1 MNSWVT
7 TRIPPSKRRLQY
19 DCMKHWLAILIGL
32 VLAAAT
38 AMGQKASSKQVVDDV
53 GSLKMRAE
61 GGDAQAQVKLA
72 TAYLSNGRPLDA
84 RRWFEAAAQ
93 QNSAEGQFQLGTLLM
108 AGKQTSVSEL
118 SLTADTVAALSWM
131 YAAAT
136 NGHKGAWRS
145 LARSQQTGNN
155 CATNLPEAYAWLTLL
170 ADTGDASA
178 RNDMNRLALDLSS
191 TEIQMGKAIFTGM
204 KSGLWPAPPAP
215 ENSQVS
221 RWLRMQGVAIS
232 PKEKLVIIGNRTLA
246 EGEQTFLRMDGQ
258 FIRLTCLSIDTN
270 SVQVQIEGETKP
282 RTLRS
287 SFGASTMED
296 RK

>member
-1 MNSWVT
+1 
-7 TRIPPSKRRLQY
+7 
-19 DCMKHWLAILIGL
+19 MKQRFAILIA
-32 VLAAAT
+32 LALTMSAVV
-38 AMGQKASSKQVVDDV
+38 GQKPEPKQNVEDV

-61 GGDAQAQVKLA
+61 GGEAQAQVKLA
-72 TAYLSNGRPLDA
+72 AAYLSNGRPLDA
-84 RRWFEAAAQ
+84 RRWYEAAAQ
-93 QNSAEGQFQLGTLLM
+93 QNSAEGQFQLGNLLM
-108 AGKQTSVSEL
+108 AGKHSSVSEQ
-118 SLTADTVAALSWM
+118 SLTADPVAALSWT

-145 LARSQQTGNN
+145 LARCQQTGNN
-155 CATNLPEAYAWLTLL
+155 CATNLPEAYAWFTLL
-170 ADTGDASA
+170 ADSGDASA
-178 RNDMNRLALDLSS
+178 RNEMNRLALDLSS
-191 TEIQMGKAIFTGM
+191 TEIQAGKAIFTGM
-204 KSGLWPAPPAP
+204 KSGLWPAPPSP

-246 EGEQTFLRMDGQ
+246 EGEQTFLSLDKQ

-270 SVQVQIEGETKP
+270 SVQVQIEGEAKP

-287 SFGASTMED
+287 SFGASPIEN